1 MLEAQACARISEE
14 GSVGRVISGVEGV
27 AEESKLKGEK
37 VQGEASGSKGNSGP
51 CYCVSSLTF
60 VHSTIF
66 SLG

>member
-51 CYCVSSLTF
+51 CY
-60 VHSTIF
+60 
-66 SLG
+66 